1 MTSWSAQKTVI
12 GVRVPSR
19 LWGGRPRRAWDSGKK
34 KEGGR
39 KEGNN
44 ERKMGR
50 KKGEE
55 KEVRGNAINKITEV
69 LPIIG

>member
-1 MTSWSAQKTVI
+1 MYRTEKKK
-12 GVRVPSR
+12 
-19 LWGGRPRRAWDSGKK
+19 GKK